1 MALRCVLVPVA
12 VRAGGHVGM
21 GVQVVAVV
29 MGVGVFVV
37 QGFVRV
43 FMRVGFG
50 QVQQHA
56 QQHQRAA
63 GGQQP
68 AAAALAHGQRG
79 QRAYEGRKGKHRAG
93 AAGAEFALGQQVQPQ
108 AQAVT
113 RSAHGQQGQC
123 RSGRRPG
130 LAGQRRQRKAG
141 RSADGGLDQH
151 HLRRVALGHGA

>member
-1 MALRCVLVPVA
+1 MRVHMALRCVLVPVA
-12 VRAGGHVGM
+12 VRADGHLSV

-68 AAAALAHGQRG
+68 AGAALAHDQRG
-79 QRAYEGRKGKHRAG
+79 QRAYEGRKG
-93 AAGAEFALGQQVQPQ
+93 EN
-108 AQAVT
+108 
-113 RSAHGQQGQC
+113 
-123 RSGRRPG
+123 
-130 LAGQRRQRKAG
+130 
-141 RSADGGLDQH
+141 
-151 HLRRVALGHGA
+151 

>member
-1 MALRCVLVPVA
+1 M
-12 VRAGGHVGM
+12 
-21 GVQVVAVV
+21 
-29 MGVGVFVV
+29 GVFVV

-63 GGQQP
+63 GGQQ
-68 AAAALAHGQRG
+68 
-79 QRAYEGRKGKHRAG
+79 
-93 AAGAEFALGQQVQPQ
+93 
-108 AQAVT
+108 
-113 RSAHGQQGQC
+113 GQC

-141 RSADGGLDQH
+141 RSADGGFDQH
-151 HLRRVALGHGA
+151 HLRWVALGHSA